1 MTAPKVLLGL
11 SVATALGVGI
21 AHAETTQ
28 CAERNAIHANQ
39 EHPQSTSVEAANIR
53 IQVRNTIDRIARLP
67 PGKRSAPTQQA
78 LFDQLVGLGPKA
90 APTIIELMDDRR
102 RLPVAALALENRS
115 PNAFEALRHYS
126 PALMVD
132 ALSAVLS
139 QITGE
144 SFGFIENSANDKV
157 SEADRRKVVEAWRR
171 YSVTHY
177 QVR

>member
-1 MTAPKVLLGL
+1 
-11 SVATALGVGI
+11 
-21 AHAETTQ
+21 
-28 CAERNAIHANQ
+28 
-39 EHPQSTSVEAANIR
+39 
-53 IQVRNTIDRIARLP
+53 
-67 PGKRSAPTQQA
+67 
-78 LFDQLVGLGPKA
+78 
-90 APTIIELMDDRR
+90 
-102 RLPVAALALENRS
+102 
-115 PNAFEALRHYS
+115 
-126 PALMVD
+126 MVD